1 MMIRLLFCALI
12 TVFLL
17 SCPEFAVAF
26 SGGQTAELKV
36 AESAEPL
43 MEVSGDAVSEG
54 DNQTNSGETEAT
66 ITLAAEIVQQ
76 KNDESAGENDN
87 IETNVIQDIDNDDPA
102 IDEDPITEEP
112 IIDEE
117 PATEEPTIE
126 EPVEEEP
133 AEDYNTEEENDQ
145 LLPSLFEGLQEVFSN
160 IMDSINE
167 MLAGIGE
174 YLAEVQEMAREL
186 IVEEVPELDEEPV
199 PSPEDPVDPAP
210 EPEDDVY
217 QINWGML
224 LLFAFIGVLL
234 IGGFIWYI
242 LSRRDH
248 IRIVDDETGELL
260 ETQQIQ
266 VYPRTKIDLTDAL
279 EHAYNDTVRV
289 QFLKPIINKLQGYRI
304 LFLLEDRKIAEI
316 ETYRGELE
324 YRVSLPQPSQE
335 EEQKGQRPQEQG
347 EQQAGRQNMQQE
359 KQSEPASPS
368 DSSNNDETDE
378 TPDPDF
384 DDR

>member
-1 MMIRLLFCALI
+1 MMIRHLSCALI

-17 SCPEFAVAF
+17 SCLEFAIAT
-26 SGGQTAELKV
+26 SGGQTAELQL
-36 AESAEPL
+36 AESAESL
-43 MEVSGDAVSEG
+43 MEVSGDAVLEV
-54 DNQTNSGETEAT
+54 DNQTNSGETGA
-66 ITLAAEIVQQ
+66 IIALAAEIVQQ
-76 KNDESAGENDN
+76 KDDGSAGANGI
-87 IETNVIQDIDNDDPA
+87 IEVSDIQDINNEEPA
-102 IDEDPITEEP
+102 LDEDPATEEP
-112 IIDEE
+112 IIDED

-133 AEDYNTEEENDQ
+133 AEDYNTEEENAQ

-160 IMDSINE
+160 IVDRINE
-167 MLAGIGE
+167 MLVGIGE
-174 YLAEVQEMAREL
+174 YLAEVQEMVREL
-186 IVEEVPELDEEPV
+186 IVEEVPELDGEPV
-199 PSPEDPVDPAP
+199 PLPEDPVDPAP
-210 EPEDDVY
+210 EPEDHAY
-217 QINWGML
+217 QVNWGML
-224 LLFAFIGVLL
+224 LLFAFMGVLV

-260 ETQQIQ
+260 ETRQIK

-279 EHAYNDTVRV
+279 EHAYNDAVRV
-289 QFLKPIINKLQGYRI
+289 QFLKPIINELQGYRI

-324 YRVSLPQPSQE
+324 FRVSLPQPPQE
-335 EEQKGQRPQEQG
+335 EEHKGQRPQEQG
-347 EQQAGRQNMQQE
+347 EQQAGRQNMRQE
-359 KQSEPASPS
+359 GQPEPASPS

-378 TPDPDF
+378 TPDL